1 LPIPELKLQDSNKLS
16 NLRIDLLLIE
26 RGLARSRGHASDL
39 VKAGR
44 VLVGSKALRKP
55 SQLVATDSEITVTAA
70 DEYVSRA
77 GLKLKGAL
85 DKFADLEIVGKT
97 ALDVGAST
105 GGFTDVLLRHG
116 AARVIAID
124 VGHDQFDAQ
133 LAENP
138 RVHSFEGINAR
149 ELSLAQLR
157 SLSSIPDLEIELVVC
172 DLSFISLTLV
182 LEALVKTAPK
192 ADFVLLIKPQFEVG
206 KQSLSASGIV
216 SDHRLR
222 AFAIKQVVDCLDEL
236 GLGVLGLER
245 SELPGTHGN
254 IEYLIWISSSEPRNK
269 SKWTERIE
277 QLAREGK

>member
-1 LPIPELKLQDSNKLS
+1 MQDLKLKGLKKLS
-16 NLRIDLLLIE
+16 NLRIDLLLVE
-26 RGLARSRGHASDL
+26 RGLARSRSHASDL
-39 VKAGR
+39 VRAKR
-44 VLVGSKALRKP
+44 VLVGKKELTKP
-55 SQLVATDSEITVTAA
+55 SQLIATDSQITIIAA

-85 DKFADLEIVGKT
+85 DKFGSLDLVDKT

-116 AARVIAID
+116 VKKVVAID
-124 VGHDQFDAQ
+124 VGHDQFDSK
-133 LAENP
+133 LATNP
-138 RVHSFEGINAR
+138 RVQSFEGINAR
-149 ELSLAQLR
+149 EITLEKLR
-157 SLSSIPDLEIELVVC
+157 ELTSYADLEFDLVVA

-182 LEALVKTAPK
+182 LPALVECAPK

-222 AFAIKQVVDCLDEL
+222 AFAINQVVDCLDEL

-269 SKWTERIE
+269 SKWTDRIE
-277 QLAREGK
+277 KLAREGK

>member
-1 LPIPELKLQDSNKLS
+1 MPTQGLKTLS
-16 NLRIDLLLIE
+16 NLRIDLLLVE
-26 RGLARSRGHASDL
+26 RGLARSRGHAADL
-39 VKAGR
+39 VKAKR
-44 VLVGSKALRKP
+44 VLVGTKEITKP
-55 SQLVATDSEITVTAA
+55 SSSVAMDCEITVIPA

-85 DKFADLEIVGKT
+85 DAFG

-116 AARVIAID
+116 AARVVAID
-124 VGHDQFDAQ
+124 VGHEQFAPE
-133 LAENP
+133 LINNP
-138 RVHSFEGINAR
+138 RVQSFEGINAR
-149 ELSLAQLR
+149 EVTLGELR
-157 SLSSIPDLEIELVVC
+157 ELTDDKNLEIDLVVA

-182 LEALVKTAPK
+182 LPALAALAPK

-206 KQSLSASGIV
+206 KQSLSASGVV

-222 AFAIKQVVDCLDEL
+222 ASAIKQVVDCCHEL
-236 GLGVLGLER
+236 GLGMLGLER

-254 IEYLIWISSSEPRNK
+254 IEYLIWISTSEAPNR

-277 QLAREGK
+277 QLARESK

>member
-1 LPIPELKLQDSNKLS
+1 MPTQGLKTLS

-26 RGLARSRGHASDL
+26 RGLARSRGHAADL
-39 VKAGR
+39 VKAKR
-44 VLVGSKALRKP
+44 VLIGNRELTKP
-55 SQLVATDSEITVTAA
+55 SQSVSLDSEITIIPA

-85 DKFADLEIVGKT
+85 NAFQELEVVGKSC
-97 ALDVGAST
+97 LDVGAAT

-116 AARVIAID
+116 AARVVAID
-124 VGHDQFDAQ
+124 VGHGQFAPELLD
-133 LAENP
+133 NP
-138 RVHSFEGINAR
+138 RVQSFEGINAR
-149 ELSLAQLR
+149 EVTILQLR
-157 SLSSIPDLEIELVVC
+157 ELTNDPKLDFDLVVT
-172 DLSFISLTLV
+172 DVSFISLTLV
-182 LEALVKTAPK
+182 LPALSKVAPK
-192 ADFVLLIKPQFEVG
+192 ADFVLLIKPQFEAG

-222 AFAIKQVVDCLDEL
+222 AFSIKQVVDCCHEL
-236 GLGVLGLER
+236 GLGVLGLEK

-254 IEYLIWISSSEPRNK
+254 IEYLVWISNAVAPNR

>member
-1 LPIPELKLQDSNKLS
+1 ML
-16 NLRIDLLLIE
+16 
-26 RGLARSRGHASDL
+26 
-39 VKAGR
+39 
-44 VLVGSKALRKP
+44 
-55 SQLVATDSEITVTAA
+55 AA

-85 DKFADLEIVGKT
+85 DKFAEIDVVGKC

-116 AARVIAID
+116 ASRVVAID
-124 VGHDQFDAQ
+124 VGHDQ
-133 LAENP
+133 LAPELLTNP
-138 RVHSFEGINAR
+138 RVLSFEGINAR
-149 ELSLAQLR
+149 EVTMPELR
-157 SLSSIPDLEIELVVC
+157 ELTGITDLEFQLVVA
-172 DLSFISLTLV
+172 DLSFISVTLV
-182 LEALVKTAPK
+182 LPALVEVAPT

-222 AFAIKQVVDCLDEL
+222 AQAIKQVVDCCNEL

-254 IEYLIWISSSEPRNK
+254 IEYLIWVASSERPNQ

-277 QLAREGK
+277 KLAREGK

>member
-1 LPIPELKLQDSNKLS
+1 M
-16 NLRIDLLLIE
+16 
-26 RGLARSRGHASDL
+26 
-39 VKAGR
+39 VKAKR
-44 VLVGSKALRKP
+44 VLIGNRELTKP
-55 SQLVATDSEITVTAA
+55 SQSVAQDSEITIIPA

-85 DKFADLEIVGKT
+85 DTFGELEIVGKIC
-97 ALDVGAST
+97 LDVGAST

-116 AARVIAID
+116 AARVVAID
-124 VGHDQFDAQ
+124 VGHEQFDPE
-133 LAENP
+133 LSENP
-138 RVHSFEGINAR
+138 RVQSFEGINAR
-149 ELSLAQLR
+149 EVTLVQLQE
-157 SLSSIPDLEIELVVC
+157 LTADPKLEIELVVA

-182 LEALVKTAPK
+182 LPALSALAPK

-222 AFAIKQVVDCLDEL
+222 AFAIKQVVDCCHEL
-236 GLGVLGLER
+236 GLGVLGLEK

-254 IEYLIWISSSEPRNK
+254 IEYLLWISTTVAPNR

>member
-1 LPIPELKLQDSNKLS
+1 MPTQGHKTLS
-16 NLRIDLLLIE
+16 NLRIDLLLVE
-26 RGLARSRGHASDL
+26 RGLARSRGHAADL
-39 VKAGR
+39 IKGKR
-44 VLVGSKALRKP
+44 VLIGNREITKP
-55 SQLVATDSEITVTAA
+55 SQSVAMDSEITVIPT

-85 DKFADLEIVGKT
+85 DAFGALEVVGKT
-97 ALDVGAST
+97 CLDVGAST

-116 AARVIAID
+116 ASRVVAID
-124 VGHDQFDAQ
+124 VGHEQFAPE
-133 LAENP
+133 LLENS
-138 RVHSFEGINAR
+138 RVFSFEGINAR
-149 ELSLAQLR
+149 EVTLEQLR
-157 SLSSIPDLEIELVVC
+157 ELTGEPALEIDLVVA

-182 LEALVKTAPK
+182 LPALAKAAPN

-206 KQSLSASGIV
+206 KQSLSASGVV

-222 AFAIKQVVDCLDEL
+222 SQAIKQVVDCCHDL

-254 IEYLIWISSSEPRNK
+254 IEYLIWISTSEAPNR

-277 QLAREGK
+277 LLAREGK